1 MAKKSLDQ
9 LFFAAVIDLIS
20 DTVTQPTAGMREA
33 MMTAPLGD
41 DVFGEDPSVNALEA
55 RVAAM
60 FGHEAAL
67 YCPSGTMTNQL
78 AIKLHTETL
87 DEVICD
93 HDSHIW
99 QYESAGFAWHSG
111 VKVRP
116 VEGRFGKLEAP
127 QIQASING
135 DFDWLARTRLVV
147 LENTCNRGGGSVY
160 RLPEVD
166 AIRGVCDEHGLS
178 LHLDGARLMNAL
190 VATGEATAD
199 WGARFDS
206 ISLCLSKGLGAP
218 VGSVLTGS
226 REFIKR
232 GRRFRKILGGGMRQ
246 AGMLAAACSYALDH
260 HVERLADD
268 HTRARA
274 LAEALGTCA
283 QVTAIRPVATNIVI
297 FDVDEALGGEAVRQA
312 LMERGVRASGF
323 GPNTIRLVTHLG
335 IGDDELEEAI
345 GALKRVLA

>member
-1 MAKKSLDQ
+1 MA
-9 LFFAAVIDLIS
+9 
-20 DTVTQPTAGMREA
+20 
-33 MMTAPLGD
+33 APLGD
-41 DVFGEDPSVNALEA
+41 DVFGEDPSVNALEK

-116 VEGRFGKLEAP
+116 VEGRYGKLEAP
-127 QIQASING
+127 QIAEAVNG

-166 AIRGVCDEHGLS
+166 AIREVVDAHGLR

-190 VATGEATAD
+190 VATGESAEA

-218 VGSVLTGS
+218 VGSVLSGT
-226 REFIKR
+226 REFAKR

-246 AGMLAAACSYALDH
+246 AGMLAAACTYALDH
-260 HVERLADD
+260 HVDRLADD
-268 HTRARA
+268 HARA
-274 LAEALGTCA
+274 QALAGILRECDR
-283 QVTAIRPVATNIVI
+283 VTDIRPVATNIVI
-297 FDVDEALGGEAVRQA
+297 FDVDPGLGGDAARAA
-312 LMERGVRASGF
+312 LMDRGLRASGF
-323 GPNTIRLVTHLG
+323 GSNTIRLVTHLDF
-335 IGDDELEEAI
+335 GDDDLGRASEI
-345 GALKRVLA
+345 LKSVLS

>member
-1 MAKKSLDQ
+1 M
-9 LFFAAVIDLIS
+9 IDLIS

-33 MMTAPLGD
+33 MMAAPLGD
-41 DVFGEDPSVNALEA
+41 DVFGEDPSVNALEQ

-116 VEGRFGKLEAP
+116 VEGKFGKLEAP
-127 QIQASING
+127 QIAAAVNG

-147 LENTCNRGGGSVY
+147 LENTCNRGGGAVY
-160 RLPEVD
+160 RLPEID
-166 AIRGVCDEHGLS
+166 AIRSVVDEHGLR

-190 VATGEATAD
+190 VATGETPLA

-218 VGSVLTGS
+218 IGSVLSGS
-226 REFIKR
+226 RDFIKQ

-246 AGMLAAACSYALDH
+246 AGMLAAACTYALDH

-268 HTRARA
+268 HARA
-274 LAEALGTCA
+274 SALAAALGGCA
-283 QVTAIRPVATNIVI
+283 RVRDIRPVATNIVI
-297 FDVDEALGGEAVRQA
+297 FDIDSALGGEAARAA
-312 LMERGVRASGF
+312 LLKRGVRASGF
-323 GPNTIRLVTHLG
+323 GPNTIRLVTHLDF
-335 IGDDELEEAI
+335 DDDDLDRAVR
-345 GALKRVLA
+345 ALKDVLA